1 MIKTLKNRKGILVQA
16 AVLIAFCV
24 MAAAS
29 SSSHDASSS
38 KSSFDYRGAAVGA
51 AAGYNGYII
60 IGTASSESAAADL
73 AASKG
78 YSYYLWDSVNGNVYA
93 K

>member
-1 MIKTLKNRKGILVQA
+1 MFKNKINTLFQVAGLAI
-16 AVLIAFCV
+16 FCV

-29 SSSHDASSS
+29 ASSQDASSS
-38 KSSFDYRGAAVGA
+38 GSIDMRGAAVGA

-60 IGTASSESAAADL
+60 IGKASSESEAKQL
-73 AASKG
+73 AANKG
-78 YSYYLWDSVNGNVYA
+78 YSAYIFDTVNGNVFA